1 MDNHLDV
8 LLTQTLDR
16 KPLALVR
23 NLPGH
28 DADMTPQQ
36 LRALAAVL
44 CTAADECEAQP
55 MNHKRFGQRKREYWL
70 AGECQELASSAP
82 GRRS

>member
-1 MDNHLDV
+1 MDKQLNV
-8 LLTQTLDR
+8 LLTQTRDR

-23 NLPGH
+23 NLPGG

-55 MNHKRFGQRKREYWL
+55 MTAKRFSQRKREYSL
-70 AGECQELASSAP
+70 AA
-82 GRRS
+82 

>member
-1 MDNHLDV
+1 MDNRLDV
-8 LLTQTLDR
+8 LLTQTHDR

-23 NLPGH
+23 NLPGG

-44 CTAADECEAQP
+44 CAAADECEAQP
-55 MNHKRFGQRKREYWL
+55 MTPKRFSQRKREYL
-70 AGECQELASSAP
+70 MASN
-82 GRRS
+82 